1 MSGTPRNAA
10 DIAKGVAP
18 KRSASKAASKKA
30 PAKKAPVKK
39 PAPKVH
45 APTDADE
52 AVELA
57 NANLIDPENPKHA
70 RLARFIDEYMIDLNG
85 TQAAIRAG
93 YSVKSAQ
100 PQASRLLS
108 NVMVQ
113 AAISQ
118 RQHERRERLG
128 LEADTVYKYV
138 HGIATVDTNELVE
151 NRIDACRYCWGKD
164 NRYQFTRSEMER
176 REEEYNEECEAAA
189 AAGGDMPQFD
199 EKGGTGFN
207 PKEGPNPECMECFG
221 DGVAKIIMKDSSQ
234 MSPQARM
241 AYGGTKPGK
250 FGPEMV
256 IYERTKALDM
266 LARHEGF
273 YNDKL
278 DLNMGQQ
285 MTAEELDDI
294 YNKAEAKALADKQT
308 LAEREALLDQME
320 S

>member
-18 KRSASKAASKKA
+18 KRSSSKAATKKA
-30 PAKKAPVKK
+30 PAKKVPAKK
-39 PAPKVH
+39 PAPKVLG
-45 APTDADE
+45 PTDEDE

-57 NANLIDPENPKHA
+57 NALTIDPDNPKHA

-85 TQAAIRAG
+85 TQAAIRAH
-93 YSVKSAQ
+93 YSVRTAQ
-100 PQASRLLS
+100 VQASRLLS

-113 AAISQ
+113 AEISR

-128 LEADTVYKYV
+128 IEADTVYKYV
-138 HGIATVDTNELVE
+138 HGIATVDTNELIE
-151 NRIDACRYCWGKD
+151 NRIDACRYCWGRD
-164 NRYQFTRSEMER
+164 NRYQFTRSEMEA
-176 REEEYNEECEAAA
+176 REEEYNTECAAA
-189 AAGGDMPQFD
+189 ADNGEEMPQFD

-221 DGVAKIIMKDSSQ
+221 DGVPKIVMKDSRN

-256 IYERTKALDM
+256 VYERTKALDM

-285 MTAEELDDI
+285 MTAEELDAL
-294 YNKAEAKALADKQT
+294 YEAAEAKAMADKET
-308 LAEREALLDQME
+308 LAEREALLGDLE
-320 S
+320 P